1 MQIENKELSL
11 ENNTFLQHKTHPNTN
26 TTSFS
31 NNKPKNPNH
40 SETFRIIEPYRSLGL
55 ITNETTPV
63 FFKRGIDRFLL
74 TSNGNSFLLY
84 NLEKLRLERISP
96 PMASKI
102 TALAVY
108 KNKIFTGI
116 NGAVQLWDKIHI
128 ISEYGNDISS
138 ANNNIKQIIT
148 FDDILIFTKD
158 NGDLFIYSIN
168 SCELITK
175 LNLNIEVFI
184 HPTTYFNRILYTV
197 LPEKY
202 EIDLDFKSY
211 KPNLILYNINSEKE
225 IYNFQKD
232 DVLPHDKI
240 ITITQSPVI
249 DIIAITFRKGDI
261 VLFNIK
267 SSKIILTLHSQFQV
281 DSISFSSNLDMSTS
295 LLVTS
300 SKQSPHITIWDLNKR
315 SIHFTI
321 TNQFTFSIDNV
332 MFLPNEPIL
341 IANSLNDNSIKM
353 FKFDKSTCLPELLKQ
368 RSGHKSSPIK
378 IRFYGENINSESKHL
393 LTCDNLMLRNMSII
407 NEHISKDFSYKKY
420 FDKIFKNNSLNRQI
434 LSFDYNE
441 FRERDWANIALVISD
456 YEKPLLFS
464 YENGSLSDNQ
474 PQLKNINHKCLCVC
488 ISMCG
493 NFCFCGFDNGA
504 IEKFNMQS
512 GISRWLIE
520 NAHNGSVNDIKSD
533 GINSMLI
540 SISHNEKVIKF
551 WEIYQSKLIE
561 ECVLEDTPLH
571 LEINKDNELIGVSLL
586 NNKILLYDKSQI
598 KQVRSFSIEASNK
611 PGLIKD
617 FVISSNAQWLLSVSD
632 MYLKIHDILS
642 TNLIEW
648 VSFEKTPLS
657 ISISPNNQ
665 YIALSFNES
674 KGIYLYINRTL
685 FMDYEDIEE
694 ITHPIHCELSTFKV
708 KKIKQRKDF
717 DCSNQETIEIKG
729 DNTNDKVNVIEIPE
743 ENKRLLSLSNENS
756 MKYRLVNNIEIIQER
771 NAPKVLNKEKVKA
784 PFFLF
789 NINDVLEGKPLPSKT
804 KLNDDIQNTPE
815 YIRILK
821 NYSHFKN
828 EKIVSKKPNTTEFVL
843 TKLLKAFNEGKV
855 MSNEI
860 TSFLNKLN
868 PYIIDL
874 EIRSLDPLLQS
885 GGDVIDYLLLFVE
898 YIYKELKCSNDNF
911 EMIQAYLNRF
921 VKVFSEEIMANQN
934 IKNKLE
940 NINGLNEKKYEK
952 VEKMYNNT
960 MCLISYFGKI
970 QM

>member
-11 ENNTFLQHKTHPNTN
+11 ENNTFLQHKTHSN
-26 TTSFS
+26 TTPIPFS
-31 NNKPKNPNH
+31 NNKPKSPNY
-40 SETFRIIEPYRSLGL
+40 SESFRIIEPYRSLGL

-116 NGAVQLWDKIHI
+116 HGAVQLWDKIHI
-128 ISEYGNDISS
+128 ISEYGNDVSS
-138 ANNNIKQIIT
+138 VDNNIKQIIT
-148 FDDILIFTKD
+148 FDDILIFTKE

-168 SCELITK
+168 SCDLITK
-175 LNLNIEVFI
+175 LCLNIEVFI

-211 KPNLILYNINSEKE
+211 KPSLILYNINSEKE

-232 DVLPHDKI
+232 DVLPQDKI

-249 DIIAITFRKGDI
+249 DIVAVTFKKGDI

-267 SSKIILTLHSQFQV
+267 SSKIILSFHSQFQV
-281 DSISFSSNLDMSTS
+281 DSVSFSSSLDMATS
-295 LLVTS
+295 LLITS
-300 SKQSPHITIWDLNKR
+300 SKQSPNITIWDLNKR

-332 MFLPNEPIL
+332 LFLPNEPIL
-341 IANSLNDNSIKM
+341 IANSSNDNAIKM
-353 FKFDKSTCLPELLKQ
+353 FKFDKTTCLPELLKQ
-368 RSGHKSSPIK
+368 RCGHKSSPLK

-393 LTCDNLMLRNMSII
+393 LSCDNLMLRNMSII

-571 LEINKDNELIGVSLL
+571 LEINRDNELVGVSLL

-598 KQVRSFSIEASNK
+598 KQVRTFSIEASNK

-617 FVISSNAQWLLSVSD
+617 FVISSNAQWLLTVSD

-648 VSFEKTPLS
+648 VSFEKVPLS

-665 YIALSFNES
+665 YIALSFNET

-717 DCSNQETIEIKG
+717 DCSNQETVEIKA
-729 DNTNDKVNVIEIPE
+729 DINDKMNVIEIPE

-756 MKYRLVNNIEIIQER
+756 MKYRLLNNIEILQER
-771 NAPKVLNKEKVKA
+771 NAPKVLNKEKTKA

-804 KLNDDIQNTPE
+804 KANETIQNTPE

-828 EKIVSKKPNTTEFVL
+828 EKVVSKKPNTTEFVL

-855 MSNEI
+855 ISTEI

-885 GGDVIDYLLLFVE
+885 GGDAINYLVLFVE
-898 YIYKELKCSNDNF
+898 YIYKELKTSNDNF

-921 VKVFSEEIMANQN
+921 VKVFSEEIMNNQS
-934 IKNKLE
+934 IKDKLE
-940 NINGLNEKKYEK
+940 GINALNEKKYEK